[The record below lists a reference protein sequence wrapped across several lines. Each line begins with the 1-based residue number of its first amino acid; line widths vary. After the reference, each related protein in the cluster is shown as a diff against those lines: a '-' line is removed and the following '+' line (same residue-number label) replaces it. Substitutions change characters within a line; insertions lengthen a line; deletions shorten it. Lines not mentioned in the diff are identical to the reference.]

1 MSEIRSRNL
10 SQARSAYE
18 RGDAAQSKL
27 AHSITSPSEGG
38 HSTSYNDTSMAVQM
52 GLYKQVA
59 RGTLLSLVLVST
71 LSPVLPWSSLALT
84 ITALATSGGLAM
96 ALLASMDHSIE
107 AQVYDRER
115 RREAWELTNYR
126 KGEVDE
132 IIELFE
138 SRGVS
143 QDDAT
148 KVVNTMAKYDD
159 FFVDL
164 MMAEELM
171 MVKPLP
177 VETTPYRFVVEG
189 VAFAGGVML
198 PVCGARLCQVV
209 LGGTLTLWAWLIGAG
224 IFCVALYLINATNQ
238 LKKGNT
244 VACYGLFTLV
254 VLAVNTTGLGY
265 VFV

>member
-27 AHSITSPSEGG
+27 AHSLTSPSEGG

-52 GLYKQVA
+52 GLYKQLA
-59 RGTLLSLVLVST
+59 RGSLLSLVLVST
-71 LSPVLPWSSLALT
+71 LSPVLPWDSLVLT
-84 ITALATSGGLAM
+84 FSMLATSGGLAM

-115 RREAWELTNYR
+115 RREAWELRNYR

-143 QDDAT
+143 HDDAT
-148 KVVNTMAKYDD
+148 KVVNTMAKYDE

-177 VETTPYRFVVEG
+177 IETTPYRFVVEG
-189 VAFAGGVML
+189 TAFGGGLMV
-198 PVCGARLCQVV
+198 PVCAARVCQVV
-209 LGGTLTLWAWLIGAG
+209 LGGTLTLWAWLICAG
-224 IFCVALYLINATNQ
+224 IFCVSLYLINATNQ

-244 VACYGLFTLV
+244 VAVYGLVTLV
-254 VLAVNTTGLGY
+254 MLAVNETYLGY
-265 VFV
+265 VF